1 VAAAPVINVEEVD
14 DDEEEG
20 WRLEDENWDDE
31 EVLLMRGL
39 WM

>member
-1 VAAAPVINVEEVD
+1 MAAAPVINVEEVD